1 MAAVTIHSDF
11 EVQENKNLL
20 LLPLFPLLFAWSD
33 GTRAM
38 ILVFWMLS
46 FKPAFSLS
54 SFILI
59 RRFFSSS
66 SLSSIKVVSSVY
78 LRLLIF
84 LLAILSP
91 ACDSSSLA
99 FHMMP
104 SECKLNKKGES
115 IQPCRILFSILNQSV
130 VLYPVLTI
138 ASWSA
143 YVYQEKSKVVLQ
155 SYLLRIFQFVLI
167 HTVKGFSIVN
177 EVEVDVVWNSLAF
190 SMIQWM
196 LAIWS
201 LVPLPFLNP
210 VCTSVSSQFTFCWS
224 LARRILSITFLACKK
239 STIVQ

>member
-99 FHMMP
+99 FHMMY
-104 SECKLNKKGES
+104 SAHKLNKQGDS
-115 IQPCRILFSILNQSV
+115 IQPCHTPFPILNLY
-130 VLYPVLTI
+130 LYPSICYRYRICACRPWWDGATLL
-138 ASWSA
+138 
-143 YVYQEKSKVVLQ
+143 KVTYWLY
-155 SYLLRIFQFVLI
+155 S
-167 HTVKGFSIVN
+167 
-177 EVEVDVVWNSLAF
+177 
-190 SMIQWM
+190 
-196 LAIWS
+196 
-201 LVPLPFLNP
+201 
-210 VCTSVSSQFTFCWS
+210 
-224 LARRILSITFLACKK
+224 
-239 STIVQ
+239 